1 MWITIIV
8 VLSSNPVF
16 QGTASPQSGQI
27 GAGLYET
34 KALCERDLVD
44 YVDQFDGQGEA
55 KVALTKNEWG
65 NYRVSEEYE
74 KDQLIRE
81 IRYCMQVHSSGA

>member
-16 QGTASPQSGQI
+16 QGTASPQAGEI
-27 GAGLYET
+27 GAGTYQA
-34 KALCERDLVD
+34 KALCERDLVA
-44 YVDQFDGQGEA
+44 YVEQFDGQGEA

-74 KDQLIRE
+74 KDQRIRE
-81 IRYCMQVHSSGA
+81 IRYCMQIHPSDA